1 MATETLEKRAEGT
14 GALEGSSDRG
24 SIETR
29 QFVIFLVG
37 EEAFGVDLAPVQEII
52 RLPEVVRV
60 PLAPHALNGLANLRG
75 RILPIV
81 SLRRMFGFEERET
94 NDSTRAVVVDVGQP
108 LGFVVDRVASVVGVE
123 VDRIETTKAIASAV
137 DGDLLS
143 GLIRDVGG
151 FPMVMVIDFAKLIRR
166 EFAQLASAVRK
177 AEAAGLGTGAL
188 DEGVVDEEQA
198 GDERQLVSFEV
209 ADQEYAIAIEDVQE
223 IVQVPEAIIHVPHSQ
238 SHVLGLMTLRSRILP
253 LVNLRRVFQL
263 PDRAVDDKSRIVVL
277 TLGSASVGVVVD
289 GVREVLRVSATGIDA
304 MPPLLAREGDS
315 AEITGICRLD
325 DGKRLVSIVAVS
337 NLFDHSSVKEAL
349 DQVKN
354 HEHDEADRES
364 ELRDGI
370 DDVEQMVVFRLDKEE
385 FGVPIASIQE
395 IVRVPEEMTRV
406 PDTPA
411 WVEGVINLR
420 GTVLPVVDLRTRM
433 GLSKADRSD
442 RQRIMVFLL
451 GGTRT
456 GFVVD
461 QVAEVLRIPK
471 NVIEPAPHL
480 SGDQGLL
487 LSRMANLE
495 KEKRMIQLLDPT
507 HLVEGP
513 QLAELSPV
521 G

>member
-1 MATETLEKRAEGT
+1 MATEQLDAVAEATDLSEDSVGGT
-14 GALEGSSDRG
+14 TT
-24 SIETR
+24 ETR

-37 EEAFGVDLAPVQEII
+37 EEAFAVDLAPVQEII

-60 PLAPHALNGLANLRG
+60 PLAPPALNGLANLRG

-81 SLRRMFGFEERET
+81 SLRRMFGFAEQET
-94 NDSTRAVVVDVGQP
+94 DDSTRAVVIDVGQP
-108 LGFVVDRVASVVGVE
+108 LGFVVDRVASVASVE
-123 VDRIETTKAIASAV
+123 ADRIETTESISSAV
-137 DGDLLS
+137 DSDLLS
-143 GLIRDVGG
+143 GLIRDLGG
-151 FPMVMVIDFAKLIRR
+151 YPMVMVIDFAKLIGR
-166 EFAQLASAVRK
+166 EFAQLAKVVRK
-177 AEAAGLGTGAL
+177 AEATGIDDASEQKST
-188 DEGVVDEEQA
+188 DEDGQV

-209 ADQEYAIAIEDVQE
+209 ADQEYAIAIEEVQE
-223 IVQVPEAIIHVPHSQ
+223 IVQVPEAIIHVPHSR

-253 LVNLRRVFQL
+253 LVNLRRVFSL
-263 PDRAVDDKSRIVVL
+263 PERPVDEKSRIVVL

-289 GVREVLRVSATGIDA
+289 GVREVLRVSAAGIDA
-304 MPPLLAREGDS
+304 MPPLLAREGDA
-315 AEITGICRLD
+315 AEITGICRLE
-325 DGKRLVSIVAVS
+325 DGKRMVSIVAAS

-349 DQVKN
+349 NKVKK
-354 HEHDEADRES
+354 HEQEGVDLESDRV
-364 ELRDGI
+364 DGI
-370 DDVEQMVVFRLDKEE
+370 DDVEQTVVFRLDKEE

-395 IVRVPEEMTRV
+395 IVRVPDEMTRV

-433 GLSKADRSD
+433 GLSKAEKSD

-471 NVIEPAPHL
+471 NVIEPAPRL

-495 KEKRMIQLLDPT
+495 KTKRMIQLLDPT
-507 HLVEGP
+507 HLVEGRK
-513 QLAELSPV
+513 LDELSSV
-521 G
+521 A

>member
-1 MATETLEKRAEGT
+1 MATETLETEIGT
-14 GALEGSSDRG
+14 TDLSEDAFDGASTD
-24 SIETR
+24 TR

-37 EEAFGVDLAPVQEII
+37 EESFAVDLAPVQEII
-52 RLPEVVRV
+52 RLPETVRV
-60 PLAPHALNGLANLRG
+60 PLAPPALNGLANLRG

-81 SLRRMFGFEERET
+81 SLRRMFGFAEQET
-94 NDSTRAVVVDVGQP
+94 NDSTRAVVIDVGQP

-123 VDRIETTKAIASAV
+123 ADRIETTESISSTV
-137 DGDLLS
+137 DSDLLS
-143 GLIRDVGG
+143 GLVRDLGG
-151 FPMVMVIDFAKLIRR
+151 FPMVMVIDFAKLIGR
-166 EFAQLASAVRK
+166 EFAQLAKVVRK
-177 AEAAGLGTGAL
+177 AEAVGLAAASEQKAT
-188 DEGVVDEEQA
+188 DEDEQTS
-198 GDERQLVSFEV
+198 DERQLVSFEV
-209 ADQEYAIAIEDVQE
+209 ADQEYAIAIEEVQE

-253 LVNLRRVFQL
+253 LVNLRRVFHL
-263 PDRAVDDKSRIVVL
+263 ADRAVDEKSRIVVL
-277 TLGSASVGVVVD
+277 ALGTAWVGVVVD
-289 GVREVLRVSATGIDA
+289 GVREVLRVSASGIDA
-304 MPPLLAREGDS
+304 MPPLLAREGDT
-315 AEITGICRLD
+315 AEITGICRLE
-325 DGKRLVSIVAVS
+325 DGKRLVSIVAAQ

-354 HEHDEADRES
+354 HEQGEEDRES
-364 ELRDGI
+364 DGRNGI
-370 DDVEQMVVFRLDKEE
+370 DDVEQTVVFRLDKEE

-433 GLSKADRSD
+433 GLSKAEKSD

-471 NVIEPAPHL
+471 SVIEPAPRL

-495 KEKRMIQLLDPT
+495 KTKRMIQLLDPA
-507 HLVEGP
+507 HLVEGRK
-513 QLAELSPV
+513 LAELASV
-521 G
+521 A

>member
-1 MATETLEKRAEGT
+1 MEQAT
-14 GALEGSSDRG
+14 
-24 SIETR
+24 
-29 QFVIFLVG
+29 
-37 EEAFGVDLAPVQEII
+37 
-52 RLPEVVRV
+52 
-60 PLAPHALNGLANLRG
+60 
-75 RILPIV
+75 
-81 SLRRMFGFEERET
+81 
-94 NDSTRAVVVDVGQP
+94 
-108 LGFVVDRVASVVGVE
+108 
-123 VDRIETTKAIASAV
+123 
-137 DGDLLS
+137 
-143 GLIRDVGG
+143 
-151 FPMVMVIDFAKLIRR
+151 ID
-166 EFAQLASAVRK
+166 ED
-177 AEAAGLGTGAL
+177 AA
-188 DEGVVDEEQA
+188 A

-209 ADQEYAIAIEDVQE
+209 ADQEYAIAIEEVQE
-223 IVQVPEAIIHVPHSQ
+223 IVQVPDEIVHVPHSR

-253 LVNLRRVFQL
+253 LVNLRRVFSL
-263 PDRAVDDKSRIVVL
+263 PDRPVDEKSRIVVL

-289 GVREVLRVSATGIDA
+289 GVREVLRVSAAGIDA
-304 MPPLLAREGDS
+304 MPPLLARDGDS

-325 DGKRLVSIVAVS
+325 DGKRLVSIVAAS

-349 DQVKN
+349 NQVKN
-354 HEHDEADRES
+354 HEQEGEDTDSNRV
-364 ELRDGI
+364 DGI

-406 PDTPA
+406 PDTPV

-433 GLSKADRSD
+433 GLSKAEKSD

-471 NVIEPAPHL
+471 NVIEPAPRL
-480 SGDQGLL
+480 SSDQGVL

-495 KEKRMIQLLDPT
+495 KAKRMIQLLDPA

-513 QLAELSPV
+513 KLAELASV
-521 G
+521 A